1 MRKILSVFAVLA
13 IVVFTAC
20 EKEQIEEP
28 GNIPGMGDNE
38 SALSV
43 DAFDLPEGIELVGS
57 MTGVVETT
65 AIAVDKNDLSLK
77 TTFTNEAV
85 QSSDNFGSGGQFVKL
100 KCHLRNTTN
109 QRRTVFF
116 PRGLICKVNLEDY
129 QSGVLLQW
137 AWVSVAPNASR
148 EFVLH
153 LYCINK
159 GKHGSD
165 ATSKYSILGIT
176 NSNVMWKL
184 INRIGWKMVNWEH
197 YYNGTSTAAVLKQNS
212 LTYEEV
218 TEGLQDAV
226 WSMTNGDG
234 LSESQIEFIESIP
247 SLNQEDL
254 PADLINGTID
264 PLKYY
269 PEYGE

>member
-1 MRKILSVFAVLA
+1 MRKILSVFAVFA
-13 IVVFTAC
+13 IVAFTAC

-57 MTGVVETT
+57 MTGLDETV
-65 AIAVDKNDLSLK
+65 ALNVDKNDLSLK
-77 TTFTNEAV
+77 STFANEAV
-85 QSSDNFGSGGQFVKL
+85 QTFDNFGSGGQYVKL
-100 KCHLRNTTN
+100 RCHLRNTTN

-116 PRGLICKVNLEDY
+116 PRGLICKVNLDGY

-137 AWVSVAPNASR
+137 AWVSIAPNENR

-165 ATSKYSILGIT
+165 ATSQYSILGVT
-176 NSNVMWKL
+176 NSNLMWKL
-184 INRIGWKMVNWEH
+184 INRIGWKKVNWEH
-197 YYNGTSTAAVLKQNS
+197 YFSGASTASVLKQTS

-218 TEGLQDAV
+218 AEGLQDAV

-234 LSESQIEFIESIP
+234 LSDEQIQFIESIP
-247 SLNQEDL
+247 SLNEEDL
-254 PADLINGTID
+254 PTDLLNGTID